1 MSSTESQKLPSALQ
15 ELLPAPLQ
23 LACTSLQS
31 KRGDRLFA
39 QGKTPQRMF
48 YVARGEVVL
57 QRLGVQGG
65 CLVLQRV
72 RQGFVAE
79 ASLQS
84 SSYHCDAVVTSP
96 GDLIAIPIGSIK
108 KTLLVDPAFAMRWI
122 AMLNQELKRLRAQC
136 ERLSLRGV
144 KDRLLHLVETE
155 GKRGNLPLNA
165 GLKSVALELGVTH
178 EALYRTVAELEKQGV
193 LQRAD
198 GQLKVLS
205 LASV

>member
-1 MSSTESQKLPSALQ
+1 MNSTETQKLPSALM

-23 LACTSLQS
+23 LVCTCLRS
-31 KRGDRLFA
+31 KRGDRLFM
-39 QGKTPQRMF
+39 QGKKPQRMF
-48 YVARGEVVL
+48 YVASGEVVL

-96 GDLIAIPIGSIK
+96 GDLIAVPMGSIRDA
-108 KTLLVDPAFAMRWI
+108 LLLDPAFAMRWI
-122 AMLNQELKRLRAQC
+122 AMLNQELKRLRSQC

-155 GKRGNLPLNA
+155 GKSGNLSLNA
-165 GLKSVALELGVTH
+165 GLKSVALELGVSH

-198 GQLKVLS
+198 GQLKVMS
-205 LASV
+205 LVAV